1 VQEIEEVVVAD
12 AVPQSGQRH
21 GRRTPAVGRTG
32 GIDWTTL
39 EAYKSKRIQTKES
52 QMKLCRRLTTSA
64 LVLADLAVLLE
75 LAPEPG
81 ALARDLRAPHA
92 WLAEVGADAAASTLA
107 GAALWCVA
115 GWLALGLIAALA
127 IELPGCVGRAA
138 NATARILLPGA
149 LYRVVAGAVG
159 FGILLAPVAA
169 TADAGVVART
179 GAGPAVAS
187 VTPTPPPTPP
197 PALPAPTWPGPPPA
211 PGPALPAP
219 TLPDGAQ
226 PAVRPA
232 ASVIVRPGDSLWRI
246 AAVHLGERASAARIA
261 AAWPQW
267 YAANRTLIGADPDL
281 IAPGQHLQAPASDAA
296 RP

>member
-1 VQEIEEVVVAD
+1 VQEIKEVMVAD
-12 AVPQSGQRH
+12 AVPHSDQRH
-21 GRRTPAVGRTG
+21 GRRTPGVGRTG
-32 GIDWTTL
+32 GIDWARL

-52 QMKLCRRLTTSA
+52 WMNLCRRLTTSA
-64 LVLADLAVLLE
+64 LVLADVAVLLE

-138 NATARILLPGA
+138 DATARILLPRA

-169 TADAGVVART
+169 TADAGAVART
-179 GAGPAVAS
+179 GAGLAVAS

-211 PGPALPAP
+211 SGPALPAP

-226 PAVRPA
+226 PTVRPA
-232 ASVIVRPGDSLWRI
+232 AGVIVRPGDSLWRI

-261 AAWPQW
+261 TAWPQW
-267 YAANRTLIGADPDL
+267 YAANRTVIGADPDL

-296 RP
+296 QS